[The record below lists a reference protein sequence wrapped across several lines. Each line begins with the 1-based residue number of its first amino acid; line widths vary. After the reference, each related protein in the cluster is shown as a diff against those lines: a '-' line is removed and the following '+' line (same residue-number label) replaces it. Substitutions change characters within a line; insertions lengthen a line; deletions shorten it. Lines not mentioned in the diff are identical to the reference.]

1 MPMPAPLRVLMVEDS
16 RQDVDLC
23 LHELRRSDF
32 QPTSRTVQTPHDL
45 QGELERGAWDVILS
59 DYTMPGF
66 NAIEALEIVR
76 RHDAEVPFI
85 VVTGTLD
92 EETAVDCLK
101 RGADNYVL
109 KENLARL
116 GPAVQQSLKFRDEH
130 RHRQRLEHQLRE
142 AQKMEALGQLAAGI
156 AHDFN
161 NLITAMMGYA
171 QVARLAVPAGHEL
184 APPLDGIQQ
193 ACTSAAALTKSLLT
207 FSRRGEAQRVP
218 LHLGR
223 FVQDSLRLIRHMLP
237 ATIEVQA
244 DTTTPLP
251 VFVKADANQLQQVLL
266 NLVLNSRDAMPR
278 GGELSLR
285 VLAEP
290 CPDGDVFDMVST
302 AGLGCVRLTV
312 EDTGEGIPEHALP
325 HIFEPFYTTK
335 PRGQGTG
342 LGLSIVH
349 AIVTDHGGSI
359 EVRSRS
365 GRGTSIDIRL
375 PRAPAPPP
383 QSAND
388 DPSAGLRGQGQS
400 ILIVEDHR
408 QVRAIMAESLAN
420 AGYRVLQACDG
431 AEGLDLLRAASQPV
445 HLVILDVDLP
455 KIDGPSCLLA
465 MREVNPTQQAL
476 LISGLANRASI
487 AAALPGEDVLSKPFS
502 MSQLLATVHQRC
514 AATSVQGECPK

>member
-1 MPMPAPLRVLMVEDS
+1 MPMPAPLRVLMVEDD

-23 LHELRRSDF
+23 LHELRRADF
-32 QPTSRTVQTPHDL
+32 QPTSRTVQTPGDL
-45 QGELERGAWDVILS
+45 QSELGRGAWDVILS

-76 RHDAEVPFI
+76 RNDAEVPFI

-116 GPAVQQSLKFRDEH
+116 GAAVQQSLKFRDEH

-171 QVARLAVPAGHEL
+171 QVARLLIPPGHEL
-184 APPLDGIQQ
+184 TSPLDGIQQ

-207 FSRRGEAQRVP
+207 FSCRGEAQRLP

-223 FVQDSLRLIRHMLP
+223 FVQDTLRLIRHMLP
-237 ATIEVQA
+237 ATIEVHA
-244 DTTTPLP
+244 DTATSAPI
-251 VFVKADANQLQQVLL
+251 FVKADANQLQQVLL

-278 GGELSLR
+278 GGELGLR

-290 CPDGDVFDMVST
+290 CPEEDVFDMVST

-312 EDTGEGIPEHALP
+312 EDTGDGIPEHALP

-349 AIVTDHGGSI
+349 AIVTDHGGTI
-359 EVRSRS
+359 DVLSRP

-375 PRAPAPPP
+375 PRVLAPQPETTD
-383 QSAND
+383 D
-388 DPSAGLRGQGQS
+388 DPTVSRRGQGQS

-408 QVRAIMAESLAN
+408 QVRAIMAECLAN

-431 AEGLDLLRAASQPV
+431 AQGLEQLRAAATPV
-445 HLVILDVDLP
+445 DLVILDVDLP
-455 KIDGPSCLLA
+455 KLDGPTCLLA
-465 MREVNPTQQAL
+465 MRETHPAQRAL

-487 AAALPGEDVLSKPFS
+487 ATTLPGEDVLPKPFS
-502 MSQLLATVHQRC
+502 MSQLLAAVDERC
-514 AATSVQGECPK
+514 TAPSMQGECPK

>member
-1 MPMPAPLRVLMVEDS
+1 MPAPLRVLMVEDN
-16 RQDVDLC
+16 RHDVDLC
-23 LHELRRSDF
+23 MHELRRSDF
-32 QPTSRTVQTPHDL
+32 QPTSRTVQTPDDL
-45 QGELERGAWDVILS
+45 QAELARGAWDVVLS

-76 RHDAEVPFI
+76 RNDAEVPFI

-101 RGADNYVL
+101 RGADDYVL

-171 QVARLAVPAGHEL
+171 QFAQQTLPAGHEL
-184 APPLDGIQQ
+184 ASPLDGIQQ
-193 ACTSAAALTKSLLT
+193 ACTSASALTKSLLT
-207 FSRRGEAQRVP
+207 FSRRGEVLRVP

-237 ATIEVQA
+237 ATIEVHA
-244 DTTTPLP
+244 DTTTPDP
-251 VFVKADANQLQQVLL
+251 IYVKADANQLQQVLL

-278 GGELSLR
+278 GGELGLR

-290 CPDGDVFDMVST
+290 CPDVDVFSMVSS
-302 AGLGCVRLTV
+302 AGLGCVLLSV
-312 EDTGEGIPEHALP
+312 EDTGGGIPEQALP

-349 AIVTDHGGSI
+349 AIVTDHGGTI
-359 EVRSRS
+359 DVRSRP
-365 GRGTSIDIRL
+365 GRGTSIEIRL
-375 PRAPAPPP
+375 PRVAPP
-383 QSAND
+383 QSETANA
-388 DPSAGLRGQGQS
+388 DPAASQRGHGQS

-420 AGYRVLQACDG
+420 AGYHVLQACDG
-431 AEGLDLLRAASQPV
+431 AEGLDVLRAATQPV

-465 MREVNPTQQAL
+465 MREVDPGQQAL
-476 LISGLANRASI
+476 VISGLANRASI
-487 AAALPGEDVLSKPFS
+487 AATLPDEDVLSKPFS
-502 MSQLLATVHQRC
+502 MSQLLAAVHERC
-514 AATSVQGECPK
+514 TASSREGERLK